1 MLRLTAFEFIVRAI
15 PEAFVYIFAA
25 YLFSST
31 KLDVKRYIISS
42 LLLAVSTFVVRML
55 PINYG
60 VHTILFIIMQT
71 VILSGVNKI
80 DVIKAV
86 KSTIISIICLFTLET
101 LNVLTLSFI
110 FKDKLNEIMLNP
122 NLKVLYGLPSL
133 IGFIMIISCY
143 YYINKKGK
151 IKNV

>member
-1 MLRLTAFEFIVRAI
+1 MLRLTVFEFIVRTI
-15 PEAFVYIFAA
+15 PESLIYIFAA

-31 KLDVKRYIISS
+31 KLDVKKYIISS
-42 LLLAVSTFVVRML
+42 MLLAISTFLIRML

-60 VHTILFIIMQT
+60 VHTILFIMIQT
-71 VILSGVNKI
+71 IILLSINKI

-86 KSTIISIICLFTLET
+86 KSTIISIICLFALET

-110 FKDKLNEIMLNP
+110 FKDQLNEIMSNP
-122 NLKVLYGLPSL
+122 NIKVLYGLPSL